1 MTLAQKTSL
10 SLLMVSL
17 GAIPATAAFP
27 GDAASG
33 GVSIES
39 SSSASAHQSFDE
51 LLGGGNHEGLFD
63 SILQKHA
70 KAAHPAKS
78 IMEGNYEGD
87 GSAQP
92 AGLPSQGASSPYSE
106 SPQAPNHSPTV
117 AAHQGSQG
125 ESNPASASSPSSTPP
140 TAKIVA
146 QGENAPALLT
156 PLTPLTP
163 LTTFTYTSTITPIAP
178 ANDLTYSTTITP
190 ISPVPLPA
198 AGLLLASGLIGMAGM
213 RKRTQSE

>member
-17 GAIPATAAFP
+17 GTIPAHAALSE
-27 GDAASG
+27 DSTSD

-39 SSSASAHQSFDE
+39 SSSASAHRSFDE

-63 SILQKHA
+63 SILQKHT

-106 SPQAPNHSPTV
+106 SPQAPNHSLTV

-125 ESNPASASSPSSTPP
+125 ESTTPASATSPSSTPP

-146 QGENAPALLT
+146 NGEYDDP
-156 PLTPLTP
+156 PLK
-163 LTTFTYTSTITPIAP
+163 TFTYTTTITPIAP

-198 AGLLLASGLIGMAGM
+198 AGLLLASGLVGIAGM
-213 RKRTQSE
+213 RKRTI